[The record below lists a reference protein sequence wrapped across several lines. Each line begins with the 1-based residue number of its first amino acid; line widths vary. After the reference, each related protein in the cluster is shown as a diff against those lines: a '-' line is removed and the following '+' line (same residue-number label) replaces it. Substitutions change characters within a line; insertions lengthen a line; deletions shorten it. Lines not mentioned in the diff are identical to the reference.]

1 MSEVVPSFEG
11 RQGRPPTY
19 PWDEWMD
26 GEIHKLYQAEDFPNA
41 LVTSFRVRA
50 HQVAKSYGLK
60 VKTQIVDDG
69 AAILIEF
76 YSPDED

>member
-1 MSEVVPSFEG
+1 MSEVVDNFPI

-19 PWDEWMD
+19 DWPRWID
-26 GEIHKLYQAEDFPNA
+26 GEIHKVYQRDDFPNA

-60 VKTQIVDDG
+60 VRTQIVDDG
-69 AAILIEF
+69 DAILLEF
-76 YSPDED
+76 YDPGD